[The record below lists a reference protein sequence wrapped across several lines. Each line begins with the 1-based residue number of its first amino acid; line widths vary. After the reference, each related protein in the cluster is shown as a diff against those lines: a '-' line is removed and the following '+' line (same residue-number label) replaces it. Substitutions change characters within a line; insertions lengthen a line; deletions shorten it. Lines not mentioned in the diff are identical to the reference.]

1 MTPLGGPSLLSG
13 MLGGAMAVAVVQTV
27 FYIAVGFVVGADF
40 EAGLIG
46 VPLLFALSLTICFAF
61 SCIGTF
67 TALRVGSSE
76 AMQSMFPVFFVF
88 LFFSSMAMPRNLIE
102 QDWFRLVAT
111 INPLSYLIEGIR
123 SFYMTGY
130 RLGGPG
136 ARVRHLRRPDR
147 RLPQPRRREPAD
159 DAGADVSAG
168 AASRFTGVARA
179 VAWRSIH
186 NFVTNPALLVPS
198 MIFPLFFFGAFA
210 GGLSGIDQSPGFDYP
225 NGYTAFE
232 FGFVL
237 MQASAFGGVFTGF
250 GIARDFESGFG
261 QRLMLAAPNRLG
273 ILGGYAISGLVRALM
288 VDALLFALAL
298 LVGMDLSSNASEL
311 LALLGLALRDQRRD
325 RDVGGGDRSPLPLDP
340 GRPPDADPGLP
351 DPVPDARLRPPGP
364 PVLVGQERRLGQPD
378 HPVRRGIAKPDRR
391 LLRRPPARVPL
402 WRRPRAPVR
411 DLGGRRHAL
420 SRDGRVDNSEGMLR
434 FASASLGPLGAT

>member
-1 MTPLGGPSLLSG
+1 M
-13 MLGGAMAVAVVQTV
+13 
-27 FYIAVGFVVGADF
+27 
-40 EAGLIG
+40 
-46 VPLLFALSLTICFAF
+46 
-61 SCIGTF
+61 
-67 TALRVGSSE
+67 
-76 AMQSMFPVFFVF
+76 
-88 LFFSSMAMPRNLIE
+88 
-102 QDWFRLVAT
+102 
-111 INPLSYLIEGIR
+111 
-123 SFYMTGY
+123 
-130 RLGGPG
+130 
-136 ARVRHLRRPDR
+136 
-147 RLPQPRRREPAD
+147 
-159 DAGADVSAG
+159 SAG

-311 LALLGLALRDQRRD
+311 LALLGLALVINFGIAMWAAGIALRFRSIQAGPLMQTPVFLILFLTPVYVPQDLLSSWVKNVASVNPITPFVEASRNLIAGSYD
-325 RDVGGGDRSPLPLDP
+325 GLLLAFLCGGGLVLLFGIWAVGGMRSAETA
-340 GRPPDADPGLP
+340 G
-351 DPVPDARLRPPGP
+351 
-364 PVLVGQERRLGQPD
+364 
-378 HPVRRGIAKPDRR
+378 
-391 LLRRPPARVPL
+391 
-402 WRRPRAPVR
+402 
-411 DLGGRRHAL
+411 
-420 SRDGRVDNSEGMLR
+420 
-434 FASASLGPLGAT
+434 